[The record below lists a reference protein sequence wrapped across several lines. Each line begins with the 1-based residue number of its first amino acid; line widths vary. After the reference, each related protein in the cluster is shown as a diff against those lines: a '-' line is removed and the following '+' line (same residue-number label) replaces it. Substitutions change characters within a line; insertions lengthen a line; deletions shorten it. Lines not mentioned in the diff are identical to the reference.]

1 MKVIKAAVCAIAIL
15 STSAF
20 AQNLGIPIATTVT
33 VTYPDS
39 SSRFDPPAEVALALD
54 EAKNAAVI
62 YVYGRTSTSSPS
74 PRDEALAFKRAA
86 AARAYLINKGI
97 SPLKIMV
104 NYASAADYAVD
115 NTSAWG
121 RAANQRVEI
130 EMVFIEQSYGDR
142 YGFN

>member
-1 MKVIKAAVCAIAIL
+1 MKHFKAALFALALL
-15 STSAF
+15 SNSAL
-20 AQNLGIPIATTVT
+20 AQNMGIPVATTVT

-39 SSRFDPPAEVALALD
+39 SSRFNPPEEVVIALK
-54 EAKNAAVI
+54 EANNAAVI
-62 YVYGRTSTSSPS
+62 YVYGRTSTDSPS

-115 NTSAWG
+115 NSSDWG

-130 EMVFIEQSYGDR
+130 EMVFIDR
-142 YGFN
+142 SLAQ